1 MKNKRTRKYR
11 YVLSP
16 LIFLILA
23 VYLSILKMPDTI
35 FIRQGENLSY
45 NYLLKIT
52 NKNQAKIAAFS
63 QDNSKLKVNVG
74 EVSFLG
80 IVPIKNVKL
89 ETVPKLK
96 VYPSGQPVG
105 IKLNTEGVLVVG
117 LSDIEADIGKINSPA
132 ASVGIQ
138 IGDSI
143 VKING
148 ESISSSNKVSEIMK
162 RNKEKIVKIT
172 IIRNESNI
180 EKTLTPVKCSI
191 DGNYKLGVWIRD
203 STAGVGTLTFYDEKS
218 GKFAALGHPITD
230 VDTGTILKVG
240 KGTIIN
246 SSIISIK
253 KGLKGNPG
261 EVRGIFIDEESPIG
275 NIERNTA
282 CGIYGNKFK
291 SFNGYRSVNGPME
304 VALRNEIKLGPA
316 EILTTIDGQEPKL
329 YKISIDKLLA
339 QDAPGPKSMVIR
351 ITDEELLK
359 KTGGIVQGM
368 SGSPIIQNNKI
379 VGAVTHVLINKPDV
393 GYGIYIEWMLKEA
406 NMLK

>member
-261 EVRGIFIDEESPIG
+261 EVMGIFIDEESPIG